1 MCPHRF
7 RILFFMLLQR
17 PLFAVFALSLA
28 ILAVPLHPQ
37 ALPSRTQANKLLQKT
52 IESQNLQLA
61 GKPPFRLVAHVRY
74 NFWGETSDG
83 VYEILWAAPDR
94 FRETFQ
100 LGKMT
105 EIDVALG
112 DKIHISRNTSTL
124 TPQFLD
130 LRSFVHHPMFLY
142 LGSRSTA
149 HRIYSE
155 LNGGERRN
163 CIVPSENP
171 NDKVCLDP
179 STNLVVSVNLES
191 PIPTQPYN
199 LEEDD
204 FVSLGARRYPRHMV
218 RRISGQTIEVKVEKL
233 EEVTSFSP
241 DVFVP
246 PLNSEARD
254 WCPHP
259 TLAPGYYFHT
269 SPFPKT
275 NPPGTFFPFYLLTGT
290 DGHIKKSISLNPSA
304 PPIDPAIA
312 KWIRYAQFPIWV
324 CGSKPIESEE
334 IRMDEW

>member
-1 MCPHRF
+1 M
-7 RILFFMLLQR
+7 QR
-17 PLFAVFALSLA
+17 PIFAVVALSLA
-28 ILAVPLHPQ
+28 ILAVPACPQ
-37 ALPSRTQANKLLQKT
+37 DLPSKRQANKLLQET

-61 GKPPFRLVAHVRY
+61 GKPPFHLVAHVRY
-74 NFWGETSDG
+74 NFLGETSDG

-105 EIDVALG
+105 ETDVALG
-112 DKIHISRNTSTL
+112 DRIHISRNTPTL
-124 TPQFLD
+124 TPQFLH
-130 LRSFVHHPMFLY
+130 LRNFVHHPIFLY
-142 LGSRSTA
+142 LGGRSTV
-149 HRIYSE
+149 HKIYPDLS
-155 LNGGERRN
+155 GGERRD

-191 PIPTQPYN
+191 PIPTQPYD

-204 FVSLGARRYPRHMV
+204 FVSLAERRYPRHMV
-218 RRISGQTIEVKVEKL
+218 RRIPGQTIEVKVEKL
-233 EEVTSFSP
+233 QEVTSFSS

-254 WCPHP
+254 WCLHP
-259 TLAPGYYFHT
+259 TPAPGHYFHT

-275 NPPGTFFPFYLLTGT
+275 NPPGIFFPFYLLTGT
-290 DGHIKKSISLNPSA
+290 DGHIKKFVPLNPSA

-334 IRMDEW
+334 IRMNNW